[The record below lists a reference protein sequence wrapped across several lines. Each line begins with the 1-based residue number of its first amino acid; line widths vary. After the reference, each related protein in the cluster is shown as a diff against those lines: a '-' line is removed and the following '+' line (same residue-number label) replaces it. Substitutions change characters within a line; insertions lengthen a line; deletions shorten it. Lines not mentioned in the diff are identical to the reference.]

1 MTMTERLLPG
11 TRLAPNAADVA
22 AKIMDGEAI
31 LINLTD
37 GMYFSLDAAGGLVW
51 ELVEARAT
59 LQDMASV
66 VSRHYDV
73 DADRAARDVRQLA
86 QELLD
91 ARLVLVSAEDGGSA
105 WVDRPSPAEGRL
117 PYAPPKLNAYHDMT
131 ELLALDPPHPGLADT
146 LSRPLADA

>member
-51 ELVEARAT
+51 ALVEARAT
-59 LQDMASV
+59 LEDMANV
-66 VSRHYDV
+66 VSGHYDV
-73 DADRAARDVRQLA
+73 DVDRAARDVHQLA

-91 ARLVLVSAEDGGSA
+91 ARLVLVSEEDGEPAGA
-105 WVDRPSPAEGRL
+105 GRPLPSEARL

-146 LSRPLADA
+146 LSRPLTDA